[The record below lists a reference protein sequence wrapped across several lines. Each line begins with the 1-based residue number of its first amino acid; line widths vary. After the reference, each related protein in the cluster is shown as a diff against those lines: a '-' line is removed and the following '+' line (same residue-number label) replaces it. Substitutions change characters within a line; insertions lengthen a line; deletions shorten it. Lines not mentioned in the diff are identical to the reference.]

1 MKELFG
7 LTSAFRILSI
17 LPCWGENSSKYGRIL
32 AWSPVVGLVISLICT
47 IPYVLFTRLTLCVL
61 LADSPCTEDKCIEL
75 FISLLGAVFY
85 VGCEAFLTR
94 GFHLDGLADTFDGW
108 GGGWT
113 KENTL
118 KIMRD
123 SHIGSFGTI
132 ALIVVLAVKTLG
144 VAVLLYFSKY
154 VWLIFM
160 PVFSR
165 TLMVGQAAFNRYARE
180 GESLAGSVVSDTQP
194 RHAIAAVIVCIV
206 VGAIVSLIGS
216 FISVK
221 ALHAANIVPTVCL
234 VLGVILTATI
244 AFISRRRIEGVTGDV
259 LGATVE
265 LNEALFLWSAALYCC
280 LLAAK

>member
-47 IPYVLFTRLTLCVL
+47 VPCILFTRLTPCVL
-61 LADSPCTEDKCIEL
+61 LADSPCVEDKCIEL
-75 FISLLGAVFY
+75 LISLLGAVFY

-132 ALIVVLAVKTLG
+132 ALIVVLAVKMLG

-165 TLMVGQAAFNRYARE
+165 TLMVWQAAFNRYARE
-180 GESLAGSVVSDTQP
+180 GESLAGSVVSDTKP
-194 RHAIAAVIVCIV
+194 RHALIAAIVCII
-206 VGAIVSLIGS
+206 VGASASLIDS
-216 FISVK
+216 FTSVGVY
-221 ALHAANIVPTVCL
+221 AANIVPIVCL
-234 VLGVILTATI
+234 LLGVVLTSII
-244 AFISRRRIEGVTGDV
+244 AFISRHRIEGVTGDV

-280 LLAAK
+280 LFAAK

>member
-47 IPYVLFTRLTLCVL
+47 IPCIL
-61 LADSPCTEDKCIEL
+61 LKCSLHTEDKCVSL
-75 FISLLGAVFY
+75 FIALLGAIFY

-132 ALIVVLAVKTLG
+132 VLVIVLAIKTLG

-154 VWLIFM
+154 AWLIFM

-165 TLMVGQAAFNRYARE
+165 TLMVGQAAFNQYARE
-180 GESLAGSVVSDTQP
+180 GESLAGSVVSDTHP
-194 RHAIAAVIVCIV
+194 KHAAVAALLCAV
-206 VGAIVSLIGS
+206 VGFCLSKFNS
-216 FISVK
+216 FTQTG
-221 ALHAANIVPTVCL
+221 LCAADMLPIICL
-234 VLGVILTATI
+234 VLGVIFTGII
-244 AFISRRRIEGVTGDV
+244 ALISRRRIEGVTGDV

-265 LNEALFLWSAALYCC
+265 LNEALFLWSVALYCC
-280 LLAAK
+280 FLVSK